1 MRNITL
7 APTTTPQQR
16 VRFELKILTLSGC
29 ILLLLCNA
37 VLAQGMRPLIPPD
50 PAIQTQFI
58 SVLSDP
64 SVQEALQLIQQR
76 ESRTVGEQLEIT
88 EIPAP
93 PFKEQRRAEDFLQR
107 VRALGLSN
115 AYIDSEGN
123 VVAARPGRG
132 DGPTLLIAAHLD
144 TVFPES
150 VDTTVELRE
159 GRYYAPGIG
168 DDTRGLAVLLSLI
181 DTLNQSQIETVGDI
195 VFSANVGEEGRG
207 DLRGVKAL
215 FRDMPEVDGFI
226 SVDGVRLT
234 RITAG
239 GTGSRRFEFV
249 FKGPGGHSFGAFGL
263 PSAIHAL
270 GRAIALIAELR
281 TPQFPRTTFTVGTVS
296 GGTSVNSIAAEAAFA
311 IDMRSNESSSLAIFE
326 RQAKQAA
333 LRAVDEENARWNSE
347 AIRVEFNLIGD
358 RPVGSTPVAS
368 PVVQVAALSYAQLGV
383 EISGVNIS
391 STDSNVPMSM
401 GIPAITISGGGDS
414 GGAHSPEEWF
424 APVDSHLGP
433 QAALLNLLTLVGVA
447 GVSEPVLLNRA
458 APAEAAVSD

>member
-1 MRNITL
+1 MRDITL

-16 VRFELKILTLSGC
+16 VRIESTTLTLCGFF
-29 ILLLLCNA
+29 LLLLCNA
-37 VLAQGMRPLIPPD
+37 VLAQGTRPLVPPD
-50 PAIQTQFI
+50 PAIETQFNA
-58 SVLSDP
+58 VLSDP
-64 SVQEALQLIQQR
+64 RVQEALQLVQQR
-76 ESRTVGEQLEIT
+76 ESRTVEEQLEIT

-93 PFKEQRRAEDFLQR
+93 PFMEQRRAEDFLQR
-107 VRALGLSN
+107 VRALGLSD

-123 VVAARPGRG
+123 VVATRPGRG

-144 TVFPES
+144 TVFPET
-150 VDTTVELRE
+150 VDTTVEFRE

-181 DTLNQSQIETVGDI
+181 DTLNQSGIETVGDI
-195 VFSANVGEEGRG
+195 IFSANVGEEGRG

-215 FRDMPEVDGFI
+215 FRDMPDVDGFI

-263 PSAIHAL
+263 PSAIHAM

-281 TPQFPRTTFTVGTVS
+281 TPQFPRTTFTVGTVR

-311 IDMRSNESSSLAIFE
+311 IDMRSNESGSLAIFE

-401 GIPAITISGGGDS
+401 GIPAITISGGGDG
-414 GGAHSPEEWF
+414 GGAHSPNEWF
-424 APVDSHLGP
+424 DPVDSHLGP
-433 QAALLNLLTLVGVA
+433 QAALLNLLTLVGVV
-447 GVSEPVLLNRA
+447 GVSEPVLLIRS
-458 APAEAAVSD
+458 APPEAAASE